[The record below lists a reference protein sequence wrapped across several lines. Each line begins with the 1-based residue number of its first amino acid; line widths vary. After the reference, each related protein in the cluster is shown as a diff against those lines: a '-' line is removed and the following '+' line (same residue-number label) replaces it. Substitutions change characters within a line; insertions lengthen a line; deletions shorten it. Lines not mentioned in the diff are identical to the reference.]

1 MNIPEMNTPETNIQ
15 FLLITANENE
25 TKAILNCESFKHKR
39 FQSKDPQDTQY
50 YNIGKFGCYQVAH
63 VELQQQ
69 GSAQSGSAIL
79 SIYKAINFC
88 SPVAVIL
95 VGIAFGKDGN
105 SQGSQKIGDV
115 LISEK
120 IADYESGKVTPK
132 EFQSYGSIADA
143 GPKLYAAFHEY
154 SKSWHH
160 NVGNSEAKCLC
171 GIILSGDKVIDSA
184 EFKKDLFA
192 RYPHAIGGEM
202 EGRGAYAACRDRGIS
217 EWIVVKAIC
226 DWGENKNN
234 PNKAVDQKIAA
245 ESAAS
250 LIEYMF
256 NQKDAFSKLPKASQS
271 KEVIIEDSMHT
282 PSVQGYLVY
291 IGTTSCRLFSVLSDR
306 TLRELK
312 ISTYYITDT
321 TDDNYLNGIIDTVK
335 SEILPEMESGVS
347 QKLQKVFVNS
357 SFEEIF
363 RKFDDSSVKRDFIR
377 RFYQKTKLYFN
388 LLSKAQTEDNLR
400 RLFSG
405 SIENGTAIVTIGSPG
420 VEILLYENGEFNNY
434 ILDLPLNDI
443 ENYVKGMN
451 LAREWSKQDVLDI
464 KNYIRKRIGNRLNGL
479 HADKAIIL
487 KGELTFMRDTGYALK
502 DVHGHLSLTHQ
513 KYREDNR
520 KFLFYA
526 DYESRLRQ
534 YYPKASEPAIKRLY
548 GFRYGHILIETL
560 LDILGNKRVIPR
572 DDLTIHGSPINA
584 YIFNVVISGS
594 THNGREKHMLEA
606 HRLINK
612 IGANVLSP
620 RVIGNELASP
630 ITSDSEY
637 EHLKAIDECDVLFI
651 SNAEDGYI
659 GDSTKREIYYAYAL
673 MKTIAF
679 WSDPPEDTSLDF
691 IPYEHWGSVE
701 ELI

>member
-1 MNIPEMNTPETNIQ
+1 MNIK
-15 FLLITANENE
+15 FLLVTANENE
-25 TKAILNCESFKHKR
+25 TKAILKCQSFQYETT
-39 FQSKDPQDTQY
+39 QSEDPQDTQY
-50 YNIGKFGCYQVAH
+50 YNIGKFGYYQAVH

-69 GSAQSGSAIL
+69 GSAQSDSAIL
-79 SIYKAINFC
+79 SLSKAIDIWH
-88 SPVAVIL
+88 PDAVIL
-95 VGIAFGKDGN
+95 VGISFGKDGN
-105 SQGSQKIGDV
+105 SQGSQKIGDI

-120 IADYESGKVTPK
+120 ITDYEIGKVTSAK
-132 EFQSYGSIADA
+132 FQSDA
-143 GPKLYAAFHEY
+143 PTPEAGRKLLGAFRHHA
-154 SKSWHH
+154 KSWHH
-160 NVGNSEAKCLC
+160 NVGNSEARCYF
-171 GIILSGDKVIDSA
+171 GNILSGDKVIDSA
-184 EFKKDLFA
+184 DFKKELFD
-192 RYPHAIGGEM
+192 RYPRAIGGEM
-202 EGRGAYAACRDRGIS
+202 EGRGAYAACRYSGIS

-234 PNKAVDQKIAA
+234 PNKVVDQEIAA

-250 LIEYMF
+250 LIEHMF
-256 NQKDAFSKLPKASQS
+256 HQKNAFSKLTKTSQS
-271 KEVIIEDSMHT
+271 KGVIIENSMHT
-282 PSVQGYLVY
+282 PSAQGYLIY

-312 ISTYYITDT
+312 ISTYDITDT

-335 SEILPEMESGVS
+335 REILPKMESGVS

-357 SFEEIF
+357 RFEEIF

-405 SIENGTAIVTIGSPG
+405 SIESGTAIVTIGSLG

-434 ILDLPLNDI
+434 ILDLSLNDI
-443 ENYVKGMN
+443 ENYVKRMN
-451 LAREWSKQDVLDI
+451 LVRAWSTQDVLDI
-464 KNYIRKRIGNRLNGL
+464 KNYIRNRIGNRLNGL

-502 DVHGHLSLTHQ
+502 DAHGHLSLTHN

-520 KFLFYA
+520 NLLFYV

-534 YYPKASEPAIKRLY
+534 YYPEASETAIKRLY

-594 THNGREKHMLEA
+594 THNGRQKHMLEA
-606 HRLINK
+606 HRLINE

-701 ELI
+701 DLI

>member
-1 MNIPEMNTPETNIQ
+1 MNTPEMKTQ

-25 TKAILNCESFKHKR
+25 TKAILECESFQYETT
-39 FQSKDPQDTQY
+39 QSPDPQDTQY

-63 VELQQQ
+63 IELQQQ
-69 GSAQSGSAIL
+69 GSAQSEAAALSLSEAI
-79 SIYKAINFC
+79 KFC
-88 SPVAVIL
+88 RPDAVIL

-120 IADYESGKVTPK
+120 IADYESGKVTSK
-132 EFQSYGSIADA
+132 EFQSNGSIPDA
-143 GPKLYAAFHEY
+143 GRQLLAAFHQY
-154 SKSWHH
+154 KYSWHH
-160 NVGNSEAKCLC
+160 NVGNSKAKCRF

-192 RYPHAIGGEM
+192 RYPRAIGGEM
-202 EGRGAYAACRDRGIS
+202 EGRGAYAACRRNGIS

-234 PNKAVDQKIAA
+234 PNKVADQKIAA

-256 NQKDAFSKLPKASQS
+256 QKDAFSKLTKASQS
-271 KEVIIEDSMHT
+271 KETHT

-306 TLRELK
+306 TLQELK
-312 ISTYYITDT
+312 ISTYDITDT

-335 SEILPEMESGVS
+335 SELLPEMESGVS

-357 SFEEIF
+357 RFEEIF

-405 SIENGTAIVTIGSPG
+405 SIESGTAIVTIGSPG

-434 ILDLPLNDI
+434 ILDLSLNDI
-443 ENYVKGMN
+443 ENHVKGMN
-451 LAREWSKQDVLDI
+451 LVREWSKQDVLDI

-606 HRLINK
+606 HRLINE

-701 ELI
+701 DLI